1 LVTAATAAGQSER
14 GRIQHAPRVDAPM
27 PGAGDRWLSAPW
39 PFTSCA
45 PSPRL
50 YLFDIDGTL
59 LATQAA
65 ATNRTHKDAFGHA
78 IGEVFNIPNVRVEDV
93 DHSGKTD
100 VWILR
105 LLLEHHGVPA
115 AAATPAALAAAQ
127 RAMEAYCAARGA
139 EVAASV
145 AVLPGAAALLARLR
159 ATGACLGLVTGNPE
173 AIAEMKVRAAGL
185 AHFFSVGAFGSDA
198 EDRAVLVERA
208 RAAAQALGVGGG
220 APPATWHTGDTP
232 MDVDAAAR
240 AGARSV
246 AVATGHYTLDAL
258 RLLPGTHAAVP
269 DLCDAAE
276 MARVFG
282 LREGE

>member
-1 LVTAATAAGQSER
+1 MSAAAAAAAAA
-14 GRIQHAPRVDAPM
+14 AP
-27 PGAGDRWLSAPW
+27 WLAAPW
-39 PFTSCA
+39 PAAGAPA

-50 YLFDIDGTL
+50 FLFDVDGTL

-65 ATNRTHKDAFGHA
+65 ATNRVHKDAFGA
-78 IGEVFNIPNVRVEDV
+78 AVAAVFGVPGVRVEDV

-105 LLLEHHGVPA
+105 LLLARHGVPA

-127 RAMEAYCAARGA
+127 RAMVAFCAARGA
-139 EVAASV
+139 ELAAGV
-145 AVLPGAAALLARLR
+145 AVLPGVVALLERLR
-159 ATGACLGLVTGNPE
+159 ATGACLGLVTGNLE
-173 AIAEMKVRAAGL
+173 AIAELKVRAAGL

-198 EDRAVLVERA
+198 EDRAELVARA
-208 RAAAQALGVGGG
+208 RAAAAALGVGAG
-220 APPATWHTGDTP
+220 APEIATWHAGDTP

-240 AGARSV
+240 AGAAGV
-246 AVATGHYTLDAL
+246 AVATGHYTAEAL
-258 RLLPGTHAAVP
+258 RALPGAHAVVR
-269 DLCDAAE
+269 DFCDAGE